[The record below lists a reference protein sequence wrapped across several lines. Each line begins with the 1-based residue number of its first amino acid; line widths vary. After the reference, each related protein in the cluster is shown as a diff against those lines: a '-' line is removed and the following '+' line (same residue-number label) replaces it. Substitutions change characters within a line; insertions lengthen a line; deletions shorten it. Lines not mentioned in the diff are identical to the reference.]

1 MKSIILAIFA
11 IMVVTSAVES
21 QVWTTEINMHPSYNV
36 NDFFSIAIGN
46 GGNLFITGYEG
57 NASVS
62 HLISTKISPSGQILW
77 LKEDAAPTR
86 ITSFFSLAT
95 LNGKD
100 KFVERYNVGTSH
112 YLRFWSQN
120 GDTLSTVSLPSRVML
135 GSYGDSVIATS
146 IGNGSQGFI
155 FDENGVMKTSF
166 TAIPSGM
173 TVYYADPR
181 VLGDTL
187 WLFGTCFSGGNN
199 KGYISKVNLRTK
211 AQLWTVIFTPVVSR
225 AMGDIDLNRNAY
237 IGMTAQINGMWVF
250 RMVRVNS
257 NGDTTWTKDLAPN
270 GSTDANQ
277 ENFVNGL
284 RVSTAHDRVIL
295 VGSSERDF
303 LSNTPNS
310 AGYVLARRLNGDSI
324 QAFKVVHDSTAKLNP
339 IQALTFDS
347 AGNLF
352 VLGKSFFQVGATYG
366 WVKRYPL
373 SLLTGVSG
381 NQNNIPEG
389 YVLYQNYPNPF
400 NPKTKISF
408 SIPKSGFVRLTVY
421 DILGREIETLVAEKM
436 TAGMHEVGFD
446 GKNLASGVYFYR
458 LDTDNFTETRKMM
471 LVK

>member
-1 MKSIILAIFA
+1 M
-11 IMVVTSAVES
+11 
-21 QVWTTEINMHPSYNV
+21 
-36 NDFFSIAIGN
+36 N
-46 GGNLFITGYEG
+46 G
-57 NASVS
+57 
-62 HLISTKISPSGQILW
+62 
-77 LKEDAAPTR
+77 
-86 ITSFFSLAT
+86 
-95 LNGKD
+95 
-100 KFVERYNVGTSH
+100 
-112 YLRFWSQN
+112 
-120 GDTLSTVSLPSRVML
+120 
-135 GSYGDSVIATS
+135 
-146 IGNGSQGFI
+146 
-155 FDENGVMKTSF
+155 
-166 TAIPSGM
+166 
-173 TVYYADPR
+173 
-181 VLGDTL
+181 
-187 WLFGTCFSGGNN
+187 
-199 KGYISKVNLRTK
+199 
-211 AQLWTVIFTPVVSR
+211 
-225 AMGDIDLNRNAY
+225 NAY